1 MPRRP
6 IPVQIQ
12 PPDLVRIEELLR
24 SGVQQVRVVLRA
36 LALRQFAQ
44 GSAAPQ
50 VAQWLP
56 LSDKAIRQIAHRY
69 QSGGLDRALFD
80 RERPGAKPI
89 LDDARKQRVLA
100 MVRAKPPEGNAR
112 WTVRLVAE
120 ESIRRKLVPRAGRE
134 TIRVLLQQLN
144 AKPRQERT
152 AARVEHREEE
162 SR

>member
-1 MPRRP
+1 MPRHP

-12 PPDLVRIEELLR
+12 PPDLARIEDLLR

-36 LALRQFAQ
+36 LTLRQLAR
-44 GSAAPQ
+44 GAAAPQ

-89 LDDARKQRVLA
+89 LDDAQKQRVLA
-100 MVRAKPPEGNAR
+100 MVRGKPPEGSAR

-120 ESIRRKLVPRAGRE
+120 ESVRRKLVPRAGRE
-134 TIRVLLQQLN
+134 TIRVLLHELN

-152 AARVEHREEE
+152 GLRGETGEEE